1 MRNVFRICL
10 RWAALGWLSA
20 VCLSVFAQAPQ
31 GTLKEVVVTAT
42 RVEQPLADV
51 LASVSV
57 ISRSDIDKAQAQ
69 SLAELLASEAG
80 LEFARNGGPGT
91 VTSFFL
97 RGQESRNTV
106 ILIDGVRTQVDQL
119 GALQITDM
127 PLAMIEKIEVLKG
140 NASALYGDAA
150 VGGVIN
156 IFTRGA
162 AAKSGA
168 FSDVSMGSRN
178 TNSVNVG
185 YGSAVG
191 DTKFNVSA
199 GGYKT
204 SGFSSKNS
212 NLVLANSDS
221 DGYGNGYFLANISQ
235 SINRDIQV
243 KLMLQ
248 SFQSSV
254 NYDGFD
260 AASYDLFNKKNDAV
274 GIETNVR
281 WSDSLSSNLN
291 FTKSNLKYEDYLNY
305 QLKADGLYEG
315 SQDAYRLTNSYEI
328 NQNTALSFGVDHSV
342 DQFAASG
349 DFGYKIHRSL
359 TGYWLGVNSR
369 QNNWSFQA
377 NIRNDQI
384 NSNQKDVADSSF
396 GINSTLFGLGY
407 QWNSNWRASASISS
421 GFKSP
426 TMYDISTNKSLVA
439 ETYNSVEGGVTYTSG
454 KTAVRFIY
462 FETSSQNF
470 IDYNSDWTVASNIG
484 ATLIK
489 GIESIVK
496 TTWLGNQ
503 IKLNLVRQDPL
514 YLTYKSDLARR
525 ARIYGS
531 LDVSRNWQG
540 IDIGTKFSAAGERN
554 DRNINAAN
562 TTTQKLDPYTL
573 WSFYA
578 SKKLSPN
585 WVGRVK
591 LENAF
596 ERNYQLAYGYNVPN
610 QGVYFSLQ
618 YRPN

>member
-1 MRNVFRICL
+1 MKNVFRTRL
-10 RWAALGWLSA
+10 RWAALGLLSA
-20 VCLSVFAQAPQ
+20 VCLSGFAQVQQ
-31 GTLKEVVVTAT
+31 GTLKEVVVTAN
-42 RVEQPLADV
+42 RIEQPLADV

-127 PLAMIEKIEVLKG
+127 PLAMIEKIEILKG

-168 FSDVSMGSRN
+168 FGDVSIGSRN

-185 YGSAVG
+185 YGSTVG

-204 SGFSSKNS
+204 SGFSSKNP

-235 SINRDIQV
+235 SINRDVQV
-243 KLMLQ
+243 KLMFQ
-248 SFQSSV
+248 SFQSAA

-260 AASYDLFNKKNDAV
+260 AASYDLFNKKNDAL
-274 GIETNVR
+274 GIDTKLR
-281 WSDSLSSNLN
+281 WSDSLTSNFN

-315 SQDAYRLTNSYEI
+315 SQDSYRLTNSYEI
-328 NQNTALSFGVDHSV
+328 NQYTALTFGVDQSV
-342 DQFAASG
+342 DQFTASG
-349 DFGYKIHRSL
+349 DFGYKMRRSL
-359 TGYWLGVNSR
+359 SGYWVGFNFH
-369 QNNWSFQA
+369 QDKWSFQA
-377 NIRNDQI
+377 NMRNDRLS
-384 NSNQKDVADSSF
+384 SNQSDLTDSSF
-396 GINSTLFGLGY
+396 SINSTLLGLGY
-407 QWNSNWRASASISS
+407 QWNSNWRATASISN

-454 KTAVRFIY
+454 ITAARFIY

-470 IDYNSDWTVASNIG
+470 IDYNSDWSVASNIG

-496 TTWLGNQ
+496 TNWLGNQ
-503 IKLNLVRQDPL
+503 IKFNLVRQDPL
-514 YLTYKSDLARR
+514 YLTYNSDLARR

-540 IDIGTKFSAAGERN
+540 IDIGTKFYAAGERN
-554 DRNINAAN
+554 DQNMNAAN
-562 TTTQKLDPYTL
+562 TTIQKLDPYTL
-573 WSFYA
+573 WSFYV

-596 ERNYQLAYGYNVPN
+596 ERNYQLAYGYNVPS
-610 QGVYFSLQ
+610 QGVFFSLQ
-618 YRPN
+618 FRP

>member
-1 MRNVFRICL
+1 M
-10 RWAALGWLSA
+10 
-20 VCLSVFAQAPQ
+20 
-31 GTLKEVVVTAT
+31 
-42 RVEQPLADV
+42 
-51 LASVSV
+51 
-57 ISRSDIDKAQAQ
+57 
-69 SLAELLASEAG
+69 
-80 LEFARNGGPGT
+80 
-91 VTSFFL
+91 
-97 RGQESRNTV
+97 
-106 ILIDGVRTQVDQL
+106 
-119 GALQITDM
+119 
-127 PLAMIEKIEVLKG
+127 
-140 NASALYGDAA
+140 
-150 VGGVIN
+150 
-156 IFTRGA
+156 
-162 AAKSGA
+162 
-168 FSDVSMGSRN
+168 
-178 TNSVNVG
+178 
-185 YGSAVG
+185 
-191 DTKFNVSA
+191 
-199 GGYKT
+199 
-204 SGFSSKNS
+204 
-212 NLVLANSDS
+212 
-221 DGYGNGYFLANISQ
+221 
-235 SINRDIQV
+235 
-243 KLMLQ
+243 
-248 SFQSSV
+248 
-254 NYDGFD
+254 
-260 AASYDLFNKKNDAV
+260 
-274 GIETNVR
+274 
-281 WSDSLSSNLN
+281 
-291 FTKSNLKYEDYLNY
+291 
-305 QLKADGLYEG
+305 
-315 SQDAYRLTNSYEI
+315 
-328 NQNTALSFGVDHSV
+328 
-342 DQFAASG
+342 
-349 DFGYKIHRSL
+349 
-359 TGYWLGVNSR
+359 
-369 QNNWSFQA
+369 
-377 NIRNDQI
+377 
-384 NSNQKDVADSSF
+384 ADSSF

-407 QWNSNWRASASISS
+407 QWNANWRATASISS

-426 TMYDISTNKSLVA
+426 TMYDISKNKSLVA

-484 ATLIK
+484 DTLIK